1 MDKDLKSIDTLI
13 DDLLGLTDS
22 YAIPDDMDI
31 NQAVNL
37 LTRAQKVINEEEAS
51 KLAKKKVDLEEKRLN
66 FTITEAAANAEIRKR
81 EIELIEKD
89 FEDNRRA
96 RKENLR
102 FQLVTLGITIIVPT
116 IVNFIGLMVYKRQ
129 NDRALQMTLIDNGL
143 PSSAYKD
150 SSKNVNDYIMRNCS
164 SIKM

>member
-51 KLAKKKVDLEEKRLN
+51 KLAKKKVDLE
-66 FTITEAAANAEIRKR
+66 
-81 EIELIEKD
+81 
-89 FEDNRRA
+89 
-96 RKENLR
+96 
-102 FQLVTLGITIIVPT
+102 
-116 IVNFIGLMVYKRQ
+116 
-129 NDRALQMTLIDNGL
+129 
-143 PSSAYKD
+143 
-150 SSKNVNDYIMRNCS
+150 
-164 SIKM
+164 